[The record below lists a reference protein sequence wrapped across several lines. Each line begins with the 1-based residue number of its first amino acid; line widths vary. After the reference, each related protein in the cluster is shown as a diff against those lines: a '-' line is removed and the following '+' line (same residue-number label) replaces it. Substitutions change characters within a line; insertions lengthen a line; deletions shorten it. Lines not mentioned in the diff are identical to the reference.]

1 MSLFDQVMSLEQF
14 REHAKSN
21 NIIPLHV
28 KVFANSETP
37 LTIYKKL
44 AMGREGTFL
53 LESAENDGKWSRYS
67 FIGLPAVATL
77 REENGVVYVSLT
89 PSVIKFVVNSYEPP
103 YIPLSREY
111 MEA

>member
-1 MSLFDQVMSLEQF
+1 MSLFDQVMTLEDF

-44 AMGREGTFL
+44 AMNKDGTFL

-67 FIGLPAVATL
+67 FIGLPAAATL
-77 REENGVVYVSLT
+77 REENGIGVWSGNV
-89 PSVIKFVVNSYEPP
+89 PSGAPQGERD
-103 YIPLSREY
+103 L
-111 MEA
+111 EAIRKTSTQLR